1 MQANGDVTNG
11 SRGSAAHI
19 WTAALAAL
27 IVAACES
34 GSARREHTVV
44 DADLCDGPHD
54 GGSGSGSG
62 SAINGCDQGS
72 DACGSNAV
80 CRSCIEDGACADGP
94 DPIWTGSECVCA
106 DSPAHCQFKF
116 CCALGFVWNPSA
128 CMCIG
133 TP

>member
-11 SRGSAAHI
+11 SRGSGALI
-19 WTAALAAL
+19 RTAALAAL
-27 IVAACES
+27 IIAACS
-34 GSARREHTVV
+34 NGSTRREHTAI
-44 DADLCDGPHD
+44 DAELCDGPHD
-54 GGSGSGSG
+54 GGSGSG